1 MRKSGWTSAFASA
14 LGRAGSN
21 KIGVYPVSLGANR
34 EPMEF
39 WSSFY
44 ALGCLTAYAK
54 VHRDGELLD
63 RFAFGRITPVQGRD
77 VPALVDG
84 FPKQPGIF
92 LLSHYVWNHQVN
104 CDFAERIK
112 RRAPGSLVIVGGPH
126 IPRDAAACEKYFAA
140 HPYVDAA
147 VRHEGEVTLADLL
160 GTIAK
165 SGVEPSDLARADLSA
180 VEGLTVRQN
189 GRLVRTPDRARTM
202 DLGIYPSPYTTGEF
216 DHWVDGKFYLPVET
230 NRGCPYGCTFCDWG
244 AATLAKIARL
254 SDERVFGEVE
264 FAAKHQFQTLGFCDA
279 NFGILPRD
287 LDIARFIVSMKEKY
301 GYPLE
306 VGYTNAK
313 TASPRLTEIVK
324 VLSDAGLIAS
334 GQISMQTTD
343 EQILKNVERA
353 NIKMS
358 EYRKMITFFH
368 KEDIPAVSDIMLGLP
383 GQTFETCKKDLQ
395 FCFDHKVTAMLFATS
410 VMPNAPMAD
419 AAYQRKFQIV
429 VGEDGFVE
437 STYSFTREE
446 YGRMFDLGLAYK
458 LFVKLGL
465 LKYLLYY
472 VQIEHGVQAMDFM
485 ERWLDLSETAP
496 DRYPIS
502 GRIRRELIDR
512 DRGTGLKDWF
522 LVFWSDEQ
530 GQFLFDAMED
540 FQAEIRDFFA
550 QEYGVNLDGSDAQ
563 AVLAANRE
571 IMPRKGRPLPARV
584 TLDHDVA
591 GYFAGLRQIASVDT
605 LPEDYVP
612 LKQRAPGHLDLRQHE
627 PITTYAFHD
636 MVSLVGKLE
645 MPSNV
650 RI

>member
-1 MRKSGWTSAFASA
+1 MGKSGWTSALASA
-14 LGRAGSN
+14 LGWAGSS

-54 VHRDGELLD
+54 VHRDGALLE
-63 RFAFGRITPVQGRD
+63 RFAFGRITPVQGRG

-84 FPKQPGIF
+84 FPTQPGIF

-112 RRAPGSLVIVGGPH
+112 RHAPGSLVIVGGPH
-126 IPRDAAACEKYFAA
+126 IPRDQAACEKYFAA

-147 VRHEGEVTLADLL
+147 VRHEGEVTLAELL
-160 GTIAK
+160 RTIAEA
-165 SGVEPSDLARADLSA
+165 GVEPSDLARADLSA

-202 DLGIYPSPYTTGEF
+202 DLGIYPSPYITGEF
-216 DHWVDGKFYLPVET
+216 DHWVDGKFYLPIET

-264 FAAKHQFQTLGFCDA
+264 FAAKHKIQTLGFCDA

-368 KEDIPAVSDIMLGLP
+368 KEDIPAVSHHAGP
-383 GQTFETCKKDLQ
+383 AGADLRDVQ
-395 FCFDHKVTAMLFATS
+395 EGPSVLFRSQGHRHA
-410 VMPNAPMAD
+410 VRHERD
-419 AAYQRKFQIV
+419 AERPDGGRGVQRKFQIV

-530 GQFLFDAMED
+530 GQFLFDSMDD
-540 FQAEIRDFFA
+540 FQAEIRRFFA
-550 QEYGVNLDGSDAQ
+550 QEYGVDLDGSDAQ

-584 TLDHDVA
+584 PLDHDVA

-612 LKQRAPGHLDLRQHE
+612 LKQRAPGHLDLRPHE